1 MSVPFPQ
8 GTSGP
13 RRSSRLAPLLEASR
27 GLGPRHL
34 AASLVVALL
43 LALLRS
49 HYLFSEYTRGHSLL
63 IQVPAYLVTGVA
75 LVLGFIVAD
84 AYVRHGARP
93 LLAYGTAVFATAV
106 ATSVIKWYL
115 TAALGGHNWFDHEAP
130 LAVQRTEMF
139 FISVLL
145 MVQAGFGIAAYL
157 QWRESEATSRL
168 LRASEMQRMK
178 TERHMQQT
186 QLRAMQARVEP
197 ELLFSGLQHVGEL
210 ADGGANERADRLLDE
225 LIALLRQLMP
235 GGSPDDR
242 DATTVEHELTTAV
255 AYLRVRDGCVDASRE
270 IDVRVAPEA
279 AAQTLPAM
287 LMLPI
292 ARAIVRRES
301 AVRAPLRI
309 RADFA
314 EDALTVVFARAED
327 SSEPLVEQSDLVD
340 LRRRLD
346 RGFGSGAAS
355 AIATDSGATLTL
367 HLPLQP

>member
-1 MSVPFPQ
+1 V
-8 GTSGP
+8 
-13 RRSSRLAPLLEASR
+13 PLLEALR
-27 GLGPRHL
+27 ELGPRHL

-43 LALLRS
+43 LALLRG

-63 IQVPAYLVTGVA
+63 LQVPGYLVTGFA
-75 LVLGFIVAD
+75 LVLAFIVAD

-93 LLAYGTAVFATAV
+93 LLAYGAAVFATAV

-115 TAALGGHNWFDHEAP
+115 TAALGGHNWFDDEVP

-139 FISVLL
+139 FIAILV

-157 QWRESEATSRL
+157 QWRESEASSRL

-197 ELLFSGLQHVGEL
+197 ELLFGGLQHVGEL
-210 ADGGANERADRLLDE
+210 AGSGANERADRLLDE
-225 LIALLRQLMP
+225 LIALLRLLMP
-235 GGSPDDR
+235 GGSSPDDR
-242 DATTVEHELTTAV
+242 DATTVEHELATAV

-270 IDVRVAPEA
+270 IDVQVASA
-279 AAQTLPAM
+279 AATQTLPAM

-301 AVRAPLRI
+301 AVRTPLRI
-309 RADFA
+309 RAAFA

-327 SSEPLVEQSDLVD
+327 SSEPLVDQSDLVD